1 MKLLLIDNYD
11 SFTYNLLHLFSQ
23 IDDVEVVVARNDMV
37 RMDDIENKKYE
48 GVIIG
53 PGPGSP
59 ISEEYFGNNMKIIKV
74 HGGQGLPILGVCL
87 GFQGIAIA
95 YGGSLKQAKLPQ
107 HGKTSKIT
115 IHDNNDL
122 LKDIPQKTEVMRYHS
137 LMIDTEKPFPD
148 DLFITAEVDEQ
159 TYTVRAN
166 GREIMAIKHK
176 ILPVYGVQFHPES
189 FATEMGDKIAKNFVE
204 IVKALK

>member
-23 IDDVEVVVARNDMV
+23 INDAEVVVARNDMV
-37 RMDDIENKKYE
+37 KLNDIKNKKYD

-59 ISEEYFGNNMKIIKV
+59 ANGEYFGNNMKIIKV
-74 HGGQGLPILGVCL
+74 YGGQGLPILGVCL
-87 GFQGIAIA
+87 GFQGIALA

-115 IHDNNDL
+115 IHDDGDL
-122 LKDIPQKTEVMRYHS
+122 LKNIPQQTEVMRYHS
-137 LMIDTEKPFPD
+137 LMIDCKKPFPG
-148 DLFITAEVDEQ
+148 DLLITAEVDEK
-159 TYTVRAN
+159 TDTVIAN

-176 ILPVYGVQFHPES
+176 SLPIYGVQFHPES
-189 FATEMGDKIAKNFVE
+189 FATELGDRIAKNFVD
-204 IVKALK
+204 IILRQK